1 MKNRLFISLG
11 IAIAALWAIAPSSF
25 GQSLKGML
33 KNINAD
39 EITIILKDV
48 PDSLDIQTMDTV
60 PVIDG
65 KFTYNLKIKTP
76 TRIFLSP
83 QYKVT
88 NGRKLTLKDIDHYL
102 EIILVPG
109 EQAIL
114 TGTIDKFKLSGSA
127 FYMEYQK
134 AHAPIDIINDK
145 LNALF
150 KKYDILFKSPSEA
163 VWAQVTAL
171 SAAKEREILSY
182 IKNHPDSDVSTA
194 FVSELSV
201 KSMDEGVALL
211 TQRARDGRLSPIY
224 KKILRQE
231 QKKREKEECAN
242 NLEGKMAPS
251 FSLPGMDGKMISL
264 ESFRGKYVV
273 VDFWGLWCGWCIKGI
288 PDMKK
293 YYDKY
298 KDKME
303 IISVDCHDPEED
315 WLKAVTNLGLRW
327 TQVHCNDML
336 CDVPA
341 LYHIKGYPT
350 KLIINP
356 QGMVL
361 KIFVGEKPDFY
372 EYLDKLFHL

>member
-1 MKNRLFISLG
+1 
-11 IAIAALWAIAPSSF
+11 
-25 GQSLKGML
+25 
-33 KNINAD
+33 
-39 EITIILKDV
+39 
-48 PDSLDIQTMDTV
+48 
-60 PVIDG
+60 
-65 KFTYNLKIKTP
+65 
-76 TRIFLSP
+76 
-83 QYKVT
+83 
-88 NGRKLTLKDIDHYL
+88 
-102 EIILVPG
+102 
-109 EQAIL
+109 
-114 TGTIDKFKLSGSA
+114 
-127 FYMEYQK
+127 
-134 AHAPIDIINDK
+134 

-150 KKYDILFKSPSEA
+150 KKYDILFKKPSDA

-194 FVSELSV
+194 LVSELSV
-201 KSMDEGVALL
+201 KNMDKGVALL

-231 QKKREKEECAN
+231 QKNREKEERAN
-242 NLEGKMAPS
+242 NLEGKRAPS
-251 FSLPGMDGKMISL
+251 FSLPGMDGKMILL
-264 ESFRGKYVV
+264 ENFRGKYVV

-303 IISVDCHDPEED
+303 IISVDCHDPEEK
-315 WLKAVTNLGLRW
+315 WLESVTNLGLKW

-350 KLIINP
+350 KLIIDP